1 MIARHRN
8 LAKPVGSMSIEIDVV
23 NGDAPRAAVEPLFAE
38 VWPPHLL
45 KTLPWG
51 EVVFAHADLRVLLR
65 AETGELACHVGIFR
79 RAVIWNGRKM
89 RACGIGGVATRE
101 AFRRRGYAS
110 IALEAAMQTL
120 RDEGSID
127 FALLFCEPHHA
138 PFYQRRGWKPFD
150 GEIYAEQAEERAR
163 FTAIAPYVYDLKRAP
178 RRGTIDLCG
187 LPW

>member
-1 MIARHRN
+1 
-8 LAKPVGSMSIEIDVV
+8 MSIEIDIV
-23 NGDAPRAAVEPLFAE
+23 NGDASWAAVEALLDE

-45 KTLPWG
+45 KTLAWG

-65 AETGELACHVGIFR
+65 AETGDLACHVGVFR
-79 RAVIWNGRKM
+79 RAIIWNGRKM
-89 RACGIGGVATRE
+89 RAGGIGGVATRE

-110 IALEAAMQTL
+110 IALEAAVQTL

-163 FTAIAPYVYDLKRAP
+163 FTAIAPYAYDLKRAP

>member
-65 AETGELACHVGIFR
+65 AETGDLACHVGIFR

-89 RACGIGGVATRE
+89 RAGGIGGVATRE